1 MIVAHK
7 KHKTTYFFFSPE
19 RSWIHTLNDHLIFVS
34 GSAIEQS
41 PHKKGVKGEVVGS
54 KPIIVCLYKFLLRGN
69 KSVCPQFVFI
79 QFGP

>member
-1 MIVAHK
+1 MRGH
-7 KHKTTYFFFSPE
+7 FN
-19 RSWIHTLNDHLIFVS
+19 RSSSWGKYAEFEIALMSLVQM
-34 GSAIEQS
+34 AQS

-54 KPIIVCLYKFLLRGN
+54 KPIIVCLCKFLLRGN